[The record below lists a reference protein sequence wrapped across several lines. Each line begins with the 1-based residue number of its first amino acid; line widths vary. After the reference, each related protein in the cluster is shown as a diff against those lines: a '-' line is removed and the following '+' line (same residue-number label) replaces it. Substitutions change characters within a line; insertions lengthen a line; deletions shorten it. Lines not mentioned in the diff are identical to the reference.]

1 MRNYTEHELL
11 RLAKCFH
18 DTDKTYLLVD
28 PLQGKH
34 LPVKPSDAMDMLRS
48 FGQLVSEKYPETR
61 LVIGF
66 AETAT
71 AVGMAVA
78 EEMPDDCIYI
88 HTTRDNILQES
99 EWIEFQEEKSHVT
112 DQRLLASHLEKW
124 FANTETIVFVDDE
137 ISTDEPIINYI
148 EQLKKK
154 YPEIGKKKLVV
165 ASIIDRATKEENEK
179 MKADGIE
186 VISLIKPDDT
196 DFSKDVEKYDI
207 CEADEINEKIGVG
220 RYESLS
226 SRVNL
231 MNPRLGV
238 NTREYVEN
246 CKMFAYDYVIQEK
259 LAEEC
264 DCSSILILGT
274 EECMYPA
281 IVLGEIIERNTKANV
296 YTYST
301 TRSPIGI
308 CRADGYPIKSGYRI
322 KSFYANDRKSY
333 IYNLKK
339 YDMVIVV
346 TDSERDSFCERHS
359 LIEALFKERNEKVV
373 LYRG

>member
-48 FGQLVSEKYPETR
+48 LGQLVSEKYPETR

-124 FANTETIVFVDDE
+124 FANTDTIVFVDDE
-137 ISTDEPIINYI
+137 ISTDETIINYI
-148 EQLKKK
+148 EQ
-154 YPEIGKKKLVV
+154 
-165 ASIIDRATKEENEK
+165 
-179 MKADGIE
+179 
-186 VISLIKPDDT
+186 
-196 DFSKDVEKYDI
+196 
-207 CEADEINEKIGVG
+207 
-220 RYESLS
+220 
-226 SRVNL
+226 
-231 MNPRLGV
+231 
-238 NTREYVEN
+238 
-246 CKMFAYDYVIQEK
+246 
-259 LAEEC
+259 
-264 DCSSILILGT
+264 
-274 EECMYPA
+274 
-281 IVLGEIIERNTKANV
+281 
-296 YTYST
+296 
-301 TRSPIGI
+301 
-308 CRADGYPIKSGYRI
+308 
-322 KSFYANDRKSY
+322 
-333 IYNLKK
+333 
-339 YDMVIVV
+339 
-346 TDSERDSFCERHS
+346 
-359 LIEALFKERNEKVV
+359 
-373 LYRG
+373 